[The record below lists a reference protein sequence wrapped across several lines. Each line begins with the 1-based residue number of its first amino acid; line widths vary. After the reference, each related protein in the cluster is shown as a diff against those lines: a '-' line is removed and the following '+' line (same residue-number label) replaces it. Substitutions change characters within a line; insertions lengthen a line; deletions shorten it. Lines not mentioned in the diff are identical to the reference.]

1 MCVRVMVR
9 VKLYEKISVSDDA
22 LVSVRVKIRERFRV
36 RFSKKD

>member
-9 VKLYEKISVSDDA
+9 VKLYEKIRVSDNA
-22 LVSVRVKIRERFRV
+22 IVSIRVKSRERFRV